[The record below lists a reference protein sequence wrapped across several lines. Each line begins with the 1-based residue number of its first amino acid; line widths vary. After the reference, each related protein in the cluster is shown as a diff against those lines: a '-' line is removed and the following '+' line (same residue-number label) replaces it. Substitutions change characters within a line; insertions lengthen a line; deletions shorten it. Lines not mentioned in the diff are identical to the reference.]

1 VYHPNKPPDNDF
13 PRSWDVYFKANG
25 DDGGCRLNETL
36 YNNVCPSDEPLS
48 SFYDWELANLTVA
61 QLGLAKHM
69 STPFFIAAG
78 LRRPH
83 RVWHVPRRFY
93 DLYENNGTDPT
104 AITLAKHKTGPT
116 GMPEIAFIDNAWY
129 VSHALALAAA
139 PRSDISECIC
149 IAFFHASSVLVI
161 YLVEVH
167 ASRHP
172 ITHVSTPRVFGWAG
186 LHLHIISLRLFRIAL
201 QRLVDGDTTRQS
213 ASLVRV

>member
-1 VYHPNKPPDNDF
+1 MYHPNKPPDNDF

-139 PRSDISECIC
+139 PRSDISECIFEFVSLSFMPAAC
-149 IAFFHASSVLVI
+149 PLYTSLRYTPHVTRLLMYLHPASSGGQACI
-161 YLVEVH
+161 C
-167 ASRHP
+167 
-172 ITHVSTPRVFGWAG
+172 I
-186 LHLHIISLRLFRIAL
+186 
-201 QRLVDGDTTRQS
+201 
-213 ASLVRV
+213 